1 MIDFGAFRA
10 EDGTPIYLQII
21 KYLKQGV
28 VSGAVADG
36 DELPSRR
43 VLSALLGL
51 NPNTVQKACRMLEE
65 EGLLVSHAG
74 AKSCVRVTPELRER
88 VRAELI
94 RSDAVAAASATP
106 CRCPASSTRRKSPPS
121 PSNAPERPQK
131 GALLF
136 CPLTGKLYYAYNTVK
151 ETVLLD

>member
-74 AKSCVRVTPELRER
+74 AKSCVRVSPELRER
-88 VRAELI
+88 VRAALI
-94 RSDAVAAASATP
+94 RSDAGAAASAF
-106 CRCPASSTRRKSPPS
+106 RRM
-121 PSNAPERPQK
+121 
-131 GALLF
+131 GV
-136 CPLTGKLYYAYNTVK
+136 PLEEAIELVKRAY
-151 ETVLLD
+151 EEAEE

>member
-10 EDGTPIYLQII
+10 EDGSPIYLQII

-74 AKSCVRVTPELRER
+74 AKSCVRVTPELREW

-94 RSDAVAAASATP
+94 RSDAVAAASAF
-106 CRCPASSTRRKSPPS
+106 RRM
-121 PSNAPERPQK
+121 
-131 GALLF
+131 GV
-136 CPLTGKLYYAYNTVK
+136 PLEEAIELVKRAY
-151 ETVLLD
+151 EEAEE

>member
-28 VSGAVADG
+28 VSGAVGDG

-94 RSDAVAAASATP
+94 RSDAVAAASAF
-106 CRCPASSTRRKSPPS
+106 RRM
-121 PSNAPERPQK
+121 
-131 GALLF
+131 GV
-136 CPLTGKLYYAYNTVK
+136 PLEEAIELVKRAY
-151 ETVLLD
+151 EEAEE

>member
-43 VLSALLGL
+43 VVSALLGL

-94 RSDAVAAASATP
+94 RSDALAAASAF
-106 CRCPASSTRRKSPPS
+106 RRMGVPL
-121 PSNAPERPQK
+121 EE
-131 GALLF
+131 ALELV
-136 CPLTGKLYYAYNTVK
+136 KLAY
-151 ETVLLD
+151 EEAGE

>member
-94 RSDAVAAASATP
+94 RSDAVAAASAF
-106 CRCPASSTRRKSPPS
+106 RRMGVPLEEAIELVKRA
-121 PSNAPERPQK
+121 NAE
-131 GALLF
+131 A
-136 CPLTGKLYYAYNTVK
+136 
-151 ETVLLD
+151 EE

>member
-10 EDGTPIYLQII
+10 EDGSHIYLQII

-94 RSDAVAAASATP
+94 RSDAVAAASAF
-106 CRCPASSTRRKSPPS
+106 RRM
-121 PSNAPERPQK
+121 
-131 GALLF
+131 GV
-136 CPLTGKLYYAYNTVK
+136 PLEEAIELVKRAY
-151 ETVLLD
+151 EEAEE

>member
-28 VSGAVADG
+28 VSGAAADG

-43 VLSALLGL
+43 VLSALLGH

-94 RSDAVAAASATP
+94 RSDAVAAASAF
-106 CRCPASSTRRKSPPS
+106 RRM
-121 PSNAPERPQK
+121 
-131 GALLF
+131 GV
-136 CPLTGKLYYAYNTVK
+136 PLEEAIELVKRAY
-151 ETVLLD
+151 EEAEE

>member
-94 RSDAVAAASATP
+94 RSDAVAAASAF
-106 CRCPASSTRRKSPPS
+106 RRM
-121 PSNAPERPQK
+121 
-131 GALLF
+131 GV
-136 CPLTGKLYYAYNTVK
+136 PLDEAIELVKRAY
-151 ETVLLD
+151 EEAEE

>member
-1 MIDFGAFRA
+1 MIDFGVFRA

-28 VSGAVADG
+28 VSGAAADG

-94 RSDAVAAASATP
+94 RSDAVAAASAF
-106 CRCPASSTRRKSPPS
+106 RRM
-121 PSNAPERPQK
+121 
-131 GALLF
+131 GV
-136 CPLTGKLYYAYNTVK
+136 PLEEAIELVKRAY
-151 ETVLLD
+151 EEAEE

>member
-88 VRAELI
+88 VRVELI
-94 RSDAVAAASATP
+94 RSDAVAAASAF
-106 CRCPASSTRRKSPPS
+106 RRM
-121 PSNAPERPQK
+121 
-131 GALLF
+131 GV
-136 CPLTGKLYYAYNTVK
+136 PLEDAIELVKRAY
-151 ETVLLD
+151 EEAEE

>member
-28 VSGAVADG
+28 VSGAAADG

-94 RSDAVAAASATP
+94 RSDAAAAASAF
-106 CRCPASSTRRKSPPS
+106 RRM
-121 PSNAPERPQK
+121 
-131 GALLF
+131 GV
-136 CPLTGKLYYAYNTVK
+136 PLEEAIELVKRAY
-151 ETVLLD
+151 EEAEE

>member
-1 MIDFGAFRA
+1 M
-10 EDGTPIYLQII
+10 QII

-88 VRAELI
+88 MG
-94 RSDAVAAASATP
+94 AAAVKA
-106 CRCPASSTRRKSPPS
+106 AKAVGYE
-121 PSNAPERPQK
+121 NA
-131 GALLF
+131 G
-136 CPLTGKLYYAYNTVK
+136 TV
-151 ETVLLD
+151 EFLLDRTGSISISWR

>member
-94 RSDAVAAASATP
+94 RSDAVAAASAF
-106 CRCPASSTRRKSPPS
+106 RRM
-121 PSNAPERPQK
+121 
-131 GALLF
+131 GV
-136 CPLTGKLYYAYNTVK
+136 PLEDAIELVKRAY
-151 ETVLLD
+151 EDAEE

>member
-94 RSDAVAAASATP
+94 RSDAVAAASAF
-106 CRCPASSTRRKSPPS
+106 RRM
-121 PSNAPERPQK
+121 
-131 GALLF
+131 GV
-136 CPLTGKLYYAYNTVK
+136 PLEEAIELVMRAY
-151 ETVLLD
+151 EEAEE

>member
-43 VLSALLGL
+43 VVSALLGL

-94 RSDAVAAASATP
+94 RSDAVAAASAF
-106 CRCPASSTRRKSPPS
+106 RRM
-121 PSNAPERPQK
+121 
-131 GALLF
+131 GV
-136 CPLTGKLYYAYNTVK
+136 PLEEAIELVKRAY
-151 ETVLLD
+151 EEAEE

>member
-10 EDGTPIYLQII
+10 EDGTPIFLQII

-28 VSGAVADG
+28 VAGAVADG

-94 RSDAVAAASATP
+94 RSDAVAAASAF
-106 CRCPASSTRRKSPPS
+106 RRMGVPVEEGIGLVKR
-121 PSNAPERPQK
+121 AYE
-131 GALLF
+131 GA
-136 CPLTGKLYYAYNTVK
+136 
-151 ETVLLD
+151 EE

>member
-28 VSGAVADG
+28 VSGAAADG

-43 VLSALLGL
+43 VVSALLGL

-94 RSDAVAAASATP
+94 RSDAVAAASAF
-106 CRCPASSTRRKSPPS
+106 RRM
-121 PSNAPERPQK
+121 
-131 GALLF
+131 GV
-136 CPLTGKLYYAYNTVK
+136 PLEEAIELVKRAY
-151 ETVLLD
+151 EEAEE

>member
-74 AKSCVRVTPELRER
+74 AKSCVRVTPELRGAWCARSSSARTRWQRPRPSGAWR
-88 VRAELI
+88 VPLEEAIEL
-94 RSDAVAAASATP
+94 V
-106 CRCPASSTRRKSPPS
+106 
-121 PSNAPERPQK
+121 EE
-131 GALLF
+131 GL
-136 CPLTGKLYYAYNTVK
+136 
-151 ETVLLD
+151 

>member
-74 AKSCVRVTPELRER
+74 AKSCVRVTPALRER

-94 RSDAVAAASATP
+94 RSDAVAAASAF
-106 CRCPASSTRRKSPPS
+106 RRM
-121 PSNAPERPQK
+121 
-131 GALLF
+131 GV
-136 CPLTGKLYYAYNTVK
+136 PLEEAIELVKRAY
-151 ETVLLD
+151 EEAEE

>member
-88 VRAELI
+88 VRAEVI
-94 RSDAVAAASATP
+94 RSDAVAAASAF
-106 CRCPASSTRRKSPPS
+106 RRM
-121 PSNAPERPQK
+121 
-131 GALLF
+131 GV
-136 CPLTGKLYYAYNTVK
+136 PLEEAIELVKRAY
-151 ETVLLD
+151 EEAEE

>member
-43 VLSALLGL
+43 LLSALLGL

-94 RSDAVAAASATP
+94 RSDAVAAASAF
-106 CRCPASSTRRKSPPS
+106 RRM
-121 PSNAPERPQK
+121 
-131 GALLF
+131 GV
-136 CPLTGKLYYAYNTVK
+136 PLEEAIELVKRAY
-151 ETVLLD
+151 EEAEE

>member
-74 AKSCVRVTPELRER
+74 AKSCVRVTPGLRER

-94 RSDAVAAASATP
+94 RSDAVAAASAF
-106 CRCPASSTRRKSPPS
+106 RRM
-121 PSNAPERPQK
+121 
-131 GALLF
+131 GV
-136 CPLTGKLYYAYNTVK
+136 PLEEAIELVKRAY
-151 ETVLLD
+151 EEAEE

>member
-74 AKSCVRVTPELRER
+74 AKSCVRVTPELPER

-94 RSDAVAAASATP
+94 RSDAVAAASAF
-106 CRCPASSTRRKSPPS
+106 RRM
-121 PSNAPERPQK
+121 
-131 GALLF
+131 GV
-136 CPLTGKLYYAYNTVK
+136 PLEEAIELVKRAY
-151 ETVLLD
+151 EEAEE

>member
-28 VSGAVADG
+28 VSGAAADG

-88 VRAELI
+88 VRVELI
-94 RSDAVAAASATP
+94 RSDAVAAASAF
-106 CRCPASSTRRKSPPS
+106 RRM
-121 PSNAPERPQK
+121 
-131 GALLF
+131 GV
-136 CPLTGKLYYAYNTVK
+136 PLEEAIELVKRAY
-151 ETVLLD
+151 EEAEE

>member
-65 EGLLVSHAG
+65 EGLLG
-74 AKSCVRVTPELRER
+74 R
-88 VRAELI
+88 RA
-94 RSDAVAAASATP
+94 ACA
-106 CRCPASSTRRKSPPS
+106 
-121 PSNAPERPQK
+121 
-131 GALLF
+131 
-136 CPLTGKLYYAYNTVK
+136 
-151 ETVLLD
+151 

>member
-65 EGLLVSHAG
+65 EGLLASHAG

-94 RSDAVAAASATP
+94 RSDAVAAASAF
-106 CRCPASSTRRKSPPS
+106 RRM
-121 PSNAPERPQK
+121 
-131 GALLF
+131 GV
-136 CPLTGKLYYAYNTVK
+136 PLEDAIELVKRAY
-151 ETVLLD
+151 EEAEE

>member
-10 EDGTPIYLQII
+10 EDGSPIYLQII

-94 RSDAVAAASATP
+94 RSDALAAASAF
-106 CRCPASSTRRKSPPS
+106 RRM
-121 PSNAPERPQK
+121 
-131 GALLF
+131 GV
-136 CPLTGKLYYAYNTVK
+136 PLEEAIELVKRAY
-151 ETVLLD
+151 EEAEE

>member
-10 EDGTPIYLQII
+10 EDVTPIYLQII

-94 RSDAVAAASATP
+94 RSDAVAAASAF
-106 CRCPASSTRRKSPPS
+106 RRM
-121 PSNAPERPQK
+121 
-131 GALLF
+131 GV
-136 CPLTGKLYYAYNTVK
+136 PLEEAIELVKRAY
-151 ETVLLD
+151 EEAEE

>member
-65 EGLLVSHAG
+65 EGLRVSHAG
-74 AKSCVRVTPELRER
+74 AKSCVRVTPELRGR

-94 RSDAVAAASATP
+94 RSDAVAAASAF
-106 CRCPASSTRRKSPPS
+106 RRM
-121 PSNAPERPQK
+121 
-131 GALLF
+131 GV
-136 CPLTGKLYYAYNTVK
+136 PLEEAIELVKRAY
-151 ETVLLD
+151 EEAEE